1 MAIPETGDSRVA
13 IYDLADLCILVV
25 DDNAF
30 IRNVLE
36 SLLRQF
42 RVGRVITAGSGEEAI
57 DSLKVGGATIAVDI
71 VMADLI
77 MSPIN
82 GMLMLRWA
90 RNAPESP
97 NRFIPFVMVS
107 GAADQENVVAA
118 RDHGVTEF
126 LAKPYSAA
134 NVYRRLLEVID
145 RPRQF
150 VATNTYFGPDRRR
163 RDIGVRGIEQRRTRE
178 EDVTIVRSG
187 GEVVQP
193 SSSSGVWYFR
203 LPNNL
208 RAKVGGSLA
217 GRSAGGEIP
226 MALLEQAEAEL
237 QRAAFDFTEW
247 ARRYIADLTSLCDEA
262 MKQAGSRVK
271 QFESINLIAHE
282 LRGQGGTFGYPLITT
297 FAKML
302 YSATGDGRREDDNG
316 VEIVQAHVDAMRA
329 VIRDKVSGDGGEA
342 GRALTAGLRAAIEKQ
357 SKVS

>member
-1 MAIPETGDSRVA
+1 MA
-13 IYDLADLCILVV
+13 IYDLGDLCILLV

-30 IRNVLE
+30 IRGVLE

-42 RVGRVITAGSGEEAI
+42 RVGRVLTASSGEEAI

-82 GMLMLRWA
+82 GLLTLRWA

-97 NRFIPFVMVS
+97 NRFIPFIMIS
-107 GAADQENVVAA
+107 GAADQENVIAA

-126 LAKPYSAA
+126 MVKPFSAA

-150 VATNTYFGPDRRR
+150 VATNNYFGPDRRR
-163 RDIGVRGIEQRRTRE
+163 RDIGTRDVEQRRMRE
-178 EDVTIVRSG
+178 EDITIVRSG
-187 GEVVQP
+187 GDVVQTKT
-193 SSSSGVWYFR
+193 SSAVWYFR

-208 RAKVGGSLA
+208 RAKVGGSLV

-226 MALLEQAEAEL
+226 TALLEQAEAEL

-247 ARRYIADLTSLCDEA
+247 ARRYIADLTNLCDEA
-262 MKQAGSRVK
+262 LKVVGSRAK
-271 QFESINLIAHE
+271 QFEAINLIAHE

-297 FAKML
+297 FATML
-302 YSATGDGRREDDNG
+302 YSATGEGRREDDNG
-316 VEIVQAHVDAMRA
+316 VEIARAHVDAMRA
-329 VIRDKVSGDGGEA
+329 VIRDKVSGDGGDV
-342 GRALTAGLRAAIEKQ
+342 GRALTAGLRAAIQRQ
-357 SKVS
+357 SVIG